1 MSKTNIPNKTISARP
16 QTDRGRL
23 ALIRRDFRKNH
34 LVYLLA
40 VLGIAY
46 YIIFHYMPMYGAI
59 IAFKTYRPS
68 LGIMGSPWVGFEN
81 FISFFKSIYFSRL
94 VRNTV
99 AISVLELI
107 FAFPAPII
115 LALLLNEIRSRSFK
129 RIVQTITYIPHFISI
144 IVVCGM
150 IMDFFSYNGLIN
162 NIITAFGGK
171 PTIFLLDP
179 KYFRP
184 IYVGSGIWQS
194 VGWGTIIY
202 LAALSNIDLE
212 LYDAAM
218 VDGAGRLRQAWHVT
232 LPGIIPTIMILL
244 ILRIGSLMSVGYEKI
259 LLLYNANTYETADV
273 ISTYVYRRGLLNG
286 DYSFASAVGLFN
298 SVINFAL
305 LISSNKLSNKLTESS
320 LW

>member
-1 MSKTNIPNKTISARP
+1 MKSSRLQPVTGH
-16 QTDRGRL
+16 GR
-23 ALIRRDFRKNH
+23 AAEIRRDFRKNRII
-34 LVYLLA
+34 YLLA
-40 VLGIAY
+40 LLGIAY
-46 YIIFHYMPMYGAI
+46 YVIFNYWPMYGAI
-59 IAFKTYRPS
+59 IAFKTYKPS
-68 LGIMGSPWVGFEN
+68 LGIWGSPWIGLDN
-81 FISFFKSIYFSRL
+81 FISFFKSVYFVRL

-99 AISVLELI
+99 TISVLELI
-107 FAFPAPII
+107 FSFPAPII
-115 LALLLNEIRSRSFK
+115 LALLLNEIRSRYFK
-129 RIVQTITYIPHFISI
+129 QFVQTVTYIPHFISI

-162 NIITAFGGK
+162 NIIVALGGK

-202 LAALSNIDLE
+202 LAALSNIDME

-244 ILRIGSLMSVGYEKI
+244 ILRIGNLMSVGYEKI

-298 SVINFAL
+298 SVINFSL
-305 LISSNKLSNKLTESS
+305 LLFSNKLSGKLTESS